1 MFSPLKYNNQHI
13 GLNFKYQISC
23 VIWKLKTIN
32 FGKLIFF
39 FFFAF
44 IDKLFLFFWLK
55 ENSQNEHKNKE
66 KVNSDRKRNRISK
79 GNEEATL
86 CAPIRETPYA
96 TNQQQPSIDFMK
108 N

>member
-1 MFSPLKYNNQHI
+1 MCNLEIKNNKFWQTNI
-13 GLNFKYQISC
+13 
-23 VIWKLKTIN
+23 
-32 FGKLIFF
+32 F